1 MGLNRNLGNIPE
13 VITEL
18 NGNIGIGTTNPSEKL
33 SVKAADAAIKL
44 EGATNSYLFQIVDSN
59 NRLRIFDNT
68 NNTERITLTSG
79 GNVGIGNISPTSAGG
94 YATLSIGGSGST
106 KGQITWNSGATNI
119 GYAYNDATNMTFG
132 ANNDLIFATTGSGTE
147 RMRIT
152 SGGNVLLSSGSDNG
166 YKLQVNGSITAA
178 ALSLSGNFLQDVTTN
193 SGWSS
198 YQTIISPGTLLPGVT
213 YMISIR
219 WNFSAGSNQ
228 PYYCYCSFLWVGV
241 PTNGAGGTD
250 NEFTP
255 ACSTHTGG
263 GGNIS
268 FRSIAALAAT
278 SGVQARLNGFATF
291 GGVMTVKAIRLE

>member
-13 VITEL
+13 VITVS
-18 NGNIGIGTTNPSEKL
+18 GTNIGIGNQSATR
-33 SVKAADAAIKL
+33 KL
-44 EGATNSYLFQIVDSN
+44 EVASDGSNWISGTFSGTGGTNKAVIGNLVTPTIGGHNTALNAWSDFTVAGVNINFAPYGNTSVRVLDTGGVKF
-59 NRLRIFDNT
+59 FDG
-68 NNTERITLTSG
+68 TLTGTGGFELTSEAGFGARFQSG
-79 GNVGIGNISPTSAGG
+79 NYRFMAANNSSEYVRISSTGNM
-94 YATLSIGGSGST
+94 SIGT
-106 KGQITWNSGATNI
+106 QT
-119 GYAYNDATNMTFG
+119 
-132 ANNDLIFATTGSGTE
+132 
-147 RMRIT
+147 
-152 SGGNVLLSSGSDNG
+152 DNG
-166 YKLQVNGSITAA
+166 YRLQVNGSITATSL
-178 ALSLSGNFLQDVTTN
+178 ALAGNYNADVTTN
-193 SGWSS
+193 SGWTS

-291 GGVMTVKAIRLE
+291 GGIMTVKAIRLE